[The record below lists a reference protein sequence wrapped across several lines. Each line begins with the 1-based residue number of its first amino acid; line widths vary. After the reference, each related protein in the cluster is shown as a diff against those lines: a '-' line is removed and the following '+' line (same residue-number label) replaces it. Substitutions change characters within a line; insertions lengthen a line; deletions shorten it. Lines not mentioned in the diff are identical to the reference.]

1 MSAVGVTCSFVL
13 WRTTGLFWLSPYE
26 TLCLWLQIAH
36 ANNLEKLSVEK
47 EQLALDMNKD
57 QQEMTT
63 KLQEISAL
71 AQQTVAL
78 QEQTQDFS
86 LSDSMTESRTA
97 YALSLYSKIS
107 NISWDY
113 AVTGE
118 GEGGRLAGCEYKL
131 GRAQDTPPLYHTT
144 TKIQCNTIQYNTM

>member
-1 MSAVGVTCSFVL
+1 M
-13 WRTTGLFWLSPYE
+13 
-26 TLCLWLQIAH
+26 
-36 ANNLEKLSVEK
+36 EK